1 MKIAKLAL
9 VCMLL
14 ASTKVVLAD
23 DLYRCGNTYQD
34 VPCQGVVSKPINAA
48 PVRKPAITFHTA
60 PATKKLTAAKDA
72 TTSLDAD
79 CKKRADSAKMI
90 AKLREIGVSENDQLS
105 ITADARQKD
114 LVKDVYSRSGSP
126 FQVQNAVEMECLQ
139 QKQKTSLTSNWMTRA
154 KRLLGIGAAPAS
166 TIANNHEKPQ
176 VAPNKK
182 IVTNKPAPVQN
193 VTAQQIPAS
202 VAPTS
207 IAPATPAPAQPT
219 ETTPAAPNNAPPI
232 QIEPTVLAAPTS
244 SSPPTTSSAPTVPS
258 IPSVQP
264 EAMPKPAQKEAHEE
278 TEEDSQGICSALK
291 AGVENITNQRR
302 KGGSASLLNDLKQ
315 QQMRLESTM
324 KSAGC

>member
-1 MKIAKLAL
+1 MKFAKLAL

-34 VPCQGVVSKPINAA
+34 LPCQGVVSKPINAA

-60 PATKKLTAAKDA
+60 PATKKVTAAIDA

-126 FQVQNAVEMECLQ
+126 FQVQNAVETECLQ
-139 QKQKTSLTSNWMTRA
+139 QKQKTTLTSNWMTRA
-154 KRLLGIGAAPAS
+154 KRLLGIGAAPAPK
-166 TIANNHEKPQ
+166 IAKNNEKPQ
-176 VAPNKK
+176 AALSKK
-182 IVTNKPAPVQN
+182 TVTNKPAPTQT
-193 VTAQQIPAS
+193 VTAQS
-202 VAPTS
+202 
-207 IAPATPAPAQPT
+207 
-219 ETTPAAPNNAPPI
+219 TPAAPINAPPT
-232 QIEPTVLAAPTS
+232 QTEPTVLAAPI
-244 SSPPTTSSAPTVPS
+244 SPPAPTTSST
-258 IPSVQP
+258 PSVQP
-264 EAMPKPAQKEAHEE
+264 EAMPQSTQKEMQEE
-278 TEEDSQGICSALK
+278 PEEDSQGICSALK
-291 AGVENITNQRR
+291 AGVENIANQRR

-315 QQMRLESTM
+315 QQIRLESTM
-324 KSAGC
+324 KSADC